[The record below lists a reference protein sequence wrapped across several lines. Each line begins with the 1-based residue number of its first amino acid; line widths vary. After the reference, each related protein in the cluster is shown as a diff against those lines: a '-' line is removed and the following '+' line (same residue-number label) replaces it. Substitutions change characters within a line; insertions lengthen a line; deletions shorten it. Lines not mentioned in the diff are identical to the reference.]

1 LLKEQGAMTDLE
13 LKKAIPSAKKWLPVM
28 KDEGEILFE
37 ERQVC
42 RNPFGEVFFADSP
55 PEKLFLEQQK
65 ALDEVAAALDKG
77 MFETFLLH
85 GVTGSGKTEVYLQ
98 AVDRVLKKG
107 GNALILVPE
116 IALITQ
122 MEQRVRARF
131 GDRVAVLHSG
141 LTPGERLDQWMRIHK
156 GEAPVTVGARSGIF
170 APYKDLSLIVV
181 DEEHDESYKQDGHLR
196 YNARDLAVLRAR
208 MNNAVALLG
217 SATPSLTSRHNVTRH
232 KFTGLEIKSRIEER
246 PFPKI
251 EVVDLKQVKASKTS
265 LVSPALR
272 QALEE
277 TLSRGEQALVFLNRR
292 GFANL
297 PLCAD
302 CGQPLV
308 CEQCDIALTY
318 HQQEKLCLCHYCG
331 FKKALPTPC
340 QACGSPALRMVGT
353 GTQKVE
359 QYLLRCFPKANIAR
373 LDRDAA
379 ASRSSLIDILKGL
392 KDKSLDIVVGTQMI
406 TKGHDFPN
414 VTLVGILCAD
424 LSLGFPDFKASE
436 RTFQIL
442 CQVSGRAGRGENPG
456 SVILQTY
463 NPEHFCITLAQK
475 NDYNS
480 FYKAEMTHRR
490 ELGYPPYARLAQI
503 RISGQDPGSTAALAK
518 DAGNLCR
525 SLCLKSPGIQKS
537 VIVLGPIVS
546 PIARIAGRFR
556 WQILLKG
563 LNTTLFRTYLAALA
577 QALPALSSSK
587 KAQAVIDVDPV
598 SML

>member
-1 LLKEQGAMTDLE
+1 
-13 LKKAIPSAKKWLPVM
+13 
-28 KDEGEILFE
+28 
-37 ERQVC
+37 
-42 RNPFGEVFFADSP
+42 
-55 PEKLFLEQQK
+55 
-65 ALDEVAAALDKG
+65 
-77 MFETFLLH
+77 
-85 GVTGSGKTEVYLQ
+85 
-98 AVDRVLKKG
+98 
-107 GNALILVPE
+107 
-116 IALITQ
+116 
-122 MEQRVRARF
+122 
-131 GDRVAVLHSG
+131 
-141 LTPGERLDQWMRIHK
+141 
-156 GEAPVTVGARSGIF
+156 
-170 APYKDLSLIVV
+170 
-181 DEEHDESYKQDGHLR
+181 
-196 YNARDLAVLRAR
+196 
-208 MNNAVALLG
+208 
-217 SATPSLTSRHNVTRH
+217 
-232 KFTGLEIKSRIEER
+232 
-246 PFPKI
+246 
-251 EVVDLKQVKASKTS
+251 VVDLKHSKASKTS
-265 LVSPALR
+265 LVSSELR
-272 QALEE
+272 QALDE

-318 HQQEKLCLCHYCG
+318 HQQDKMCLCHYCG
-331 FKKALPTPC
+331 FKKDLPTPC

-359 QYLLRCFPKANIAR
+359 QYLLRCFPQANIAR

-475 NDYNS
+475 NDYNA
-480 FYKAEMTHRR
+480 FYKTEMTNRR

-503 RISGQDPGSTAALAK
+503 RISGPDPGSAAALAK

-563 LNTTLFRTYLAALA
+563 LNTTAFRTYLAALA
-577 QALPALSSSK
+577 QALPALSGSK